1 MTPSI
6 RVAVGWGAGAHRR
19 AVWWFAAVVLAVV
32 GAACRPKVSTV
43 TPPAPADPASQT
55 LGPGDVVEIRVRD
68 AEDLTGPY
76 EVAED
81 GTIRF
86 PHIGNVDVRGK
97 SSNEIAAAIEA
108 GLADGWLR
116 QPQVA
121 VRVTERKNREVS
133 VLGSVN
139 QGGSYAFKPGL
150 TLVQAISLAGGMNPL
165 AQARKVK
172 LIRQTD
178 RGKQTFEVD
187 VNAIVNS
194 RADDIRL
201 EPGDIVFVPESPV

>member
-1 MTPSI
+1 MTVA
-6 RVAVGWGAGAHRR
+6 RVHAARAALRR
-19 AVWWFAAVVLAVV
+19 AALWLVAFGLVFAC
-32 GAACRPKVSTV
+32 ACRPKGPSVV
-43 TPPAPADPASQT
+43 PPPASDPTSKT

-68 AEDLTGPY
+68 SEDLSGPY
-76 EVAED
+76 EVADD

-86 PHIGNVDVRGK
+86 PPIGDVDVRGK
-97 SSNEIAAAIEA
+97 NSSQIAVAIEA

-116 QPQVA
+116 QPHVA
-121 VRVTERKNREVS
+121 VRVTERQNREVS

-139 QGGSYAFKPGL
+139 TGGSYPFKPGL

-178 RGKQTFEVD
+178 KGKQTFEVD
-187 VNAIVNS
+187 VNAIVDS
-194 RADDIRL
+194 RADDIPL
-201 EPGDIVFVPESPV
+201 EPGDIVYVPESPV